1 MSLAK
6 FSVDQAIFV
15 NLLFLV
21 FLAAGL
27 VVYFLLPVDVYPDLS
42 LDEAWI
48 QTTYAGASPE
58 IVEQDITEPIEKELK
73 NIPGVARITSNSV
86 ANFSHI
92 FVKFSEDLDPIDYEA
107 AFQEVRN
114 RLDRVPA
121 LPSGAEEPLLT
132 RLTVGELWP
141 IVQVVIADEG
151 YGDERVIRE
160 VTRNLARKLEDI
172 PGISKIKE
180 IGLRDR
186 EIHILV
192 DKYALEQYQVSL
204 SEVAG
209 ILTNSNRDLPGG
221 TVQTSSEEFAVIAA
235 GQPATPEEIGRT
247 IIRQSPTG
255 DHVYVDDIA
264 TIQEDYERRITI
276 SRYMGKKCGFLY
288 VAKKRH
294 ADSITVRNAVDEAI
308 ARYRETSLPQGVSVS
323 LFADSTLMI
332 SSRLGVLKKNLG
344 IGLVLV
350 FCVLWMIIGVR
361 NSILAVVGIPF
372 SFLCAFIFM
381 WFIDV
386 SINAVSVFALVL
398 ISGMI
403 VDDAIVVL
411 ENIYRHVQE
420 GRPIREAVIEGT
432 NQVILPVVT
441 SALTTVAA
449 FLPLLL
455 MTGMIGRFFSIIP
468 KTVTVTLLASLFEC
482 LVILPNH
489 YLHWG
494 PRRKKIDSGA
504 AGFSPRGLSQSAPF
518 SPLRR
523 SGSWIARTLQFYL
536 QVVEQA
542 MARRY
547 LCLSVLA
554 ALALCAYQ
562 GQRTLAIELF
572 PSDFPTLVTTYSV
585 APGASLEQTDEVSQK
600 MMHVFGDLAEKGYA
614 KAYSSTVG
622 FQVTEDNELRFRPN
636 LVQIITELRQRG
648 NQDYDPERVI
658 DETRRRLSDFVRD
671 NPQLNI
677 ENLTVWAIQ
686 DGPPIGKPVAIRIE
700 HPDYEVAKQVA
711 GRIEDRLR
719 RMVGVFDIGDNL
731 DMGQRELRISLK
743 EAEASEFGLTFADVF
758 RTLAGANDGFIVG
771 TFNDLAYAED
781 LDIRL
786 KYQEQFR
793 SNEDQLLNVNIKSP
807 TTQALLSLS
816 QVAHL
821 QYRQG
826 YANHYRHNGKRAVLV
841 TADVDSTAINA
852 DRVNRIIMADLAEL
866 DARDDQLTIVAEGQ
880 FMETRESFRSLMW
893 SGLVAV
899 ALMYLILAA
908 QFNSYLQPLI
918 VLSSLVFGTIGMVMG
933 LVVNNYPLSVITGIA
948 MVGLFGIMV
957 NDAILLVSFINGERA
972 RGAPVHQAVIYAC
985 KIRLRP
991 IMLTTVTTVIG
1002 LLPMAMGVGG
1012 YSKIWSPFATCICW
1026 GLTAATILILV
1037 MLPAFYLIV
1046 EDLKSAVLR
1055 LSHAMFGPPEVE
1067 PSAP

>member
-58 IVEQDITEPIEKELK
+58 IVEQDITEPLEKELK

-92 FVKFSEDLDPIDYEA
+92 FVKFREDLDPIEYEA
-107 AFQEVRN
+107 AFREVKN

-121 LPSGAEEPLLT
+121 LPSGAEKPLLT
-132 RLTVGELWP
+132 QLTVGELWP

-151 YGDERVIRE
+151 FGDERVIRE
-160 VTRNLARKLEDI
+160 VARDLARKLADL
-172 PGISKIKE
+172 PGVSKIKE

-209 ILTNSNRDLPGG
+209 ILTNSNRDVPGG

-235 GQPATPEEIGRT
+235 GRPATPEEIGRT

-255 DHVYVDDIA
+255 DHVYLDDIA

-276 SRYMGKKCGFLY
+276 SRFMGKKCGFLY

-294 ADSITVRNAVDEAI
+294 ADSITVRNAVDEVI
-308 ARYRETSLPQGVSVS
+308 AKYRETSLPQGVSLN

-350 FCVLWMIIGVR
+350 FGVLWMIIGAR
-361 NSILAVVGIPF
+361 NSMLAVVGIPF

-386 SINAVSVFALVL
+386 SLNAVSVFALVL

-411 ENIYRHVQE
+411 ENIYRHIQE

-494 PRRKKIDSGA
+494 PRRKKTDGE
-504 AGFSPRGLSQSAPF
+504 SPKIHRTATE
-518 SPLRR
+518 RR
-523 SGSWIARTLQFYL
+523 WRTRALQFYL

-547 LCLSVLA
+547 LCLGVLA

-562 GQRTLAIELF
+562 GQRTLAVELF

-585 APGASLEQTDEVSQK
+585 APGASLEQTDDVSQK

-636 LVQIITELRQRG
+636 LVQVITELRQRG
-648 NQDYDPERVI
+648 NEDYDPEKVI

-671 NPQLNI
+671 NPELNI

-700 HPDYEVAKQVA
+700 HPDYEVAKQIA
-711 GRIEDRLR
+711 GGIEDRLR
-719 RMVGVFDIGDNL
+719 RMVGVFDIADNL
-731 DMGQRELRISLK
+731 EMGQRELRVSLK
-743 EAEASEFGLTFADVF
+743 KAEASEFGLTFADVF

-793 SNEDQLLNVNIKSP
+793 SNEDQLLNVSIKSP

-816 QVAHL
+816 QVARL

-841 TADVDSTAINA
+841 TADVDSTAIDA

-880 FMETRESFRSLMW
+880 FMETRESFRSLGW
-893 SGLVAV
+893 SGLIAV
-899 ALMYLILAA
+899 CAMYLILAA

-918 VLSSLVFGTIGMVMG
+918 VLSSLIFGTIGMVMG

-957 NDAILLVSFINGERA
+957 NDAILLVSFINGA
-972 RGAPVHQAVIYAC
+972 RTRDVSVREAVLQAC
-985 KIRLRP
+985 KIRIRP
-991 IMLTTVTTVIG
+991 ILLTTVTTVVG

-1012 YSKIWSPFATCICW
+1012 YNKIWSPFATCICW

-1046 EDLKSAVLR
+1046 EDLKGAIVRSLHAV
-1055 LSHAMFGPPEVE
+1055 FGPPEVE
-1067 PSAP
+1067 ASASQ

>member
-42 LDEAWI
+42 LDSAVI
-48 QTTYAGASPE
+48 QTIYPGASPE
-58 IVEQDITEPIEKELK
+58 IVEQDITEPIEEELK

-114 RLDRVPA
+114 RLDRVA
-121 LPSGAEEPLLT
+121 DLPPGVEERRLT

-151 YGDERVIRE
+151 FGAERVIRE
-160 VTRNLARKLEDI
+160 VTRDLARKLEDI

-180 IGLRDR
+180 IGLRKR

-235 GQPATPEEIGRT
+235 GRPATPEEIGRT

-255 DHVYVDDIA
+255 DHVYLDDIA
-264 TIQEDYERRITI
+264 TIQEDYERPITI

-294 ADSITVRNAVDEAI
+294 ADSITVRNAVDEVI

-350 FCVLWMIIGVR
+350 FGVLWMIIGAR

-386 SINAVSVFALVL
+386 SLNAVSVFALVL

-411 ENIYRHVQE
+411 ENIYRHIQE

-455 MTGMIGRFFSIIP
+455 MTGMIGRFFAIIP

-494 PRRKKIDSGA
+494 PRRKKVDSKGPKNTRTA
-504 AGFSPRGLSQSAPF
+504 EERSWSA
-518 SPLRR
+518 R
-523 SGSWIARTLQFYL
+523 ALQFYL

-547 LCLSVLA
+547 LCLGVLA

-562 GQRTLAIELF
+562 GQRTLAVELF
-572 PSDFPTLVTTYSV
+572 PSDFPTLVTTYNV
-585 APGASLEQTDEVSQK
+585 APGASLEQTDRVNQK
-600 MMHVFGDLAEKGYA
+600 MVHVFADLAGKGYA

-636 LVQIITELRQRG
+636 LVQVITELRQRG
-648 NQDYDPERVI
+648 NQDYDPQRVI
-658 DETRRRLSDFVRD
+658 EETRRRLSNFVRD

-677 ENLTVWAIQ
+677 ENLAVWSIQ

-700 HPDYEVAKQVA
+700 HPDYEVAKQIA
-711 GRIEDRLR
+711 GGIEDRLR

-731 DMGQRELRISLK
+731 DMGQRELRVSLK

-771 TFNDLAYAED
+771 TFNDIAYAED
-781 LDIRL
+781 LDVRL

-826 YANHYRHNGKRAVLV
+826 YANHYRHNGKRAVIV
-841 TADVDSTAINA
+841 TADIDSTAINA

-899 ALMYLILAA
+899 AAMYLILAA

-918 VLSSLVFGTIGMVMG
+918 VLSSLIFGTIGMVMG
-933 LVVNNYPLSVITGIA
+933 LVVNNYPLSVIMGIA

-972 RGAPVHQAVIYAC
+972 RGAPAREAVIQAC

-991 IMLTTVTTVIG
+991 ILLTTVTTVIG

-1026 GLTAATILILV
+1026 GLTAATILILI

-1046 EDLKSAVLR
+1046 EDLKSAIVR
-1055 LSHAMFGPPEVE
+1055 LFHAMFGPPEVE